1 MAQKSDF
8 AERAAWVLANLHDLG
23 HELVSLPEH
32 NDAMAARAM
41 FCDVARDLARYQ
53 EMLLSLLWA
62 QEMEEVEDGGD
73 GNGG

>member
-8 AERAAWVLANLHDLG
+8 AEMSAWVLADLHDLG
-23 HELVSLPEH
+23 HELASLPEH

-41 FCDVARDLARYQ
+41 FWDVARALERYQ
-53 EMLLSLLWA
+53 EMLLGLLLA